1 MIERRAIRMT
11 DHECNVAPKLN
22 ARNAIQKVRGPESWN
37 YIGIILTFVV
47 SIEWAIIHA
56 LLERPANIIILTI
69 IVTLTI
75 WLFTSNAWL
84 HAKLTS
90 LKHAARLC
98 KIINIR

>member
-1 MIERRAIRMT
+1 MT
-11 DHECNVAPKLN
+11 DHECNESTKPHS
-22 ARNAIQKVRGPESWN
+22 RQAIQKVRGPQSWN
-37 YIGIILTFVV
+37 YIGIVLTFVV

-56 LLERPANIIILTI
+56 LLDRPANIIILTI

-90 LKHAARLC
+90 LKQAARFGPV
-98 KIINIR
+98 R

>member
-1 MIERRAIRMT
+1 MT
-11 DHECNVAPKLN
+11 DHEYNVPST
-22 ARNAIQKVRGPESWN
+22 RNSRHPIQKVRVPESWN
-37 YIGIILTFVV
+37 YIGIVLTFVV

-90 LKHAARLC
+90 LKHAAR
-98 KIINIR
+98 IGSIR

>member
-1 MIERRAIRMT
+1 MT
-11 DHECNVAPKLN
+11 DHEFNVPPKPN
-22 ARNAIQKVRGPESWN
+22 SRHAIQKTRGPESWN
-37 YIGIILTFVV
+37 YIGIVLTFVV

-84 HAKLTS
+84 HDKLTS
-90 LKHAARLC
+90 LKDATR
-98 KIINIR
+98 IGSVR